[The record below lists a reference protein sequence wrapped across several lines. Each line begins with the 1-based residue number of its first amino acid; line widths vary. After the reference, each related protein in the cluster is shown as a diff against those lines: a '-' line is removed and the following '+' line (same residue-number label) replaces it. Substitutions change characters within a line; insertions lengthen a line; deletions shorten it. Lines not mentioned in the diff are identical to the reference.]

1 MEPSTIQSEL
11 IKSADFQNFRKI
23 FGPEQKINTDKE
35 LFEWF
40 LGYIYTLPHFLGYSL
55 QSGVESGF

>member
-40 LGYIYTLPHFLGYSL
+40 LGYIYIFNSHHFGDLL
-55 QSGVESGF
+55 DIMKRI